1 MELGKDNFTLMWG
14 KVLDRGVRRVFN
26 LYALMKIALDLYTL
40 MWGKCWIE
48 RESWRAR
55 GDQPVPSYF
64 LKKLRTNEN
73 KKNSENNK

>member
-40 MWGKCWIE
+40 MWG
-48 RESWRAR
+48 SA
-55 GDQPVPSYF
+55 G
-64 LKKLRTNEN
+64 
-73 KKNSENNK
+73 